1 MSTKVSAIFFWGVGG
16 GGSVAFTKSVG
27 MGWVFVVVVHP
38 FSQGDIPNE

>member
-1 MSTKVSAIFFWGVGG
+1 MSTKVSAIIFFFWG

-27 MGWVFVVVVHP
+27 MGWVFVVVVNP